1 MNRLTFVFSGALLA
15 AFSSSAVPC
24 MLYDQAEPVDLPE
37 VLRTFDG
44 RTVTDV
50 GTWETLRR
58 PEIIRFLERNVYGLR
73 PVERPADLKFSQT
86 GADEVVLDGRAV
98 RKRMCASFSGPRG
111 AWRFGFYAFIPS
123 SATAESPVAS
133 FLLICNRNLSE
144 WADPELKRRSEF
156 FPVEKIIG
164 RGYAALVFK
173 NTELASDSDDYR
185 PHLRPDGSVR
195 HFDPDFTNG
204 FYACWAERRTETSW
218 GAISAWAW
226 GASRVMDWIETEAR
240 LDAGKV
246 AVVGHSRGG
255 KTSLWAA
262 ASDERFALACVN
274 NSGCCGA
281 KLNHVAVPLSET
293 IGQDNN
299 NNPHW
304 FARSYRR
311 FNGRDFL
318 IPFDQHWI
326 VALVA
331 PRLIYIASA
340 SYDTGAGP
348 WGEFLTAR
356 CATEVW
362 ELYGAKGLVENHLYA
377 VGRPFHE
384 GRIGYHLRKG
394 EHDLKLED
402 WNNFMDFA
410 DRHGWRAKCS
420 GPAR

>member
-1 MNRLTFVFSGALLA
+1 MNRLTFVFFGALLA
-15 AFSSSAVPC
+15 VFSSSAVPC

-111 AWRFGFYAFIPS
+111 VWRFGFYAFIPS

-420 GPAR
+420 GPTR